1 MIYVIE
7 VVESEEITKAI
18 LSQMYNYRISCKICK
33 STMLPKEALVSLYY
47 YAYTIQIETFDL
59 RLGTH
64 IKRHNDNT
72 ILFAQLMV
80 FNMFQRDL
88 YSCK

>member
-33 STMLPKEALVSLYY
+33 STMLTKEALVSLYY

-64 IKRHNDNT
+64 IKGINDDM
-72 ILFAQLMV
+72 ILYTQ
-80 FNMFQRDL
+80 
-88 YSCK
+88 

>member
-1 MIYVIE
+1 MR
-7 VVESEEITKAI
+7 K
-18 LSQMYNYRISCKICK
+18 SQKRFYLTMYNYRISCKICK

-64 IKRHNDNT
+64 IEGINDEI
-72 ILFAQLMV
+72 ILFT
-80 FNMFQRDL
+80 R
-88 YSCK
+88 